1 MIFFYIFF
9 DFIIVLTVFIM
20 TEFIKMCYYSAW
32 AAYRDGDQALKPE
45 DVDAHHCTHLAL
57 AYGTIDASGKRVKFP
72 DVFEDMHLYVIF
84 LGSILIFPCSL
95 IQQNM
100 HKIFCQG
107 LLNVLNAFGK

>member
-1 MIFFYIFF
+1 
-9 DFIIVLTVFIM
+9 M

-57 AYGTIDASGKRVKFP
+57 AYGTIDDSGKRVKFP

-84 LGSILIFPCSL
+84 LGSILLFFFFVKDVVYSGIELSSSDCY
-95 IQQNM
+95 
-100 HKIFCQG
+100 KVECDE
-107 LLNVLNAFGK
+107 

>member
-1 MIFFYIFF
+1 
-9 DFIIVLTVFIM
+9 M

-72 DVFEDMHLYVIF
+72 DVFEDMHLYIIS

-100 HKIFCQG
+100 HKMFCQG